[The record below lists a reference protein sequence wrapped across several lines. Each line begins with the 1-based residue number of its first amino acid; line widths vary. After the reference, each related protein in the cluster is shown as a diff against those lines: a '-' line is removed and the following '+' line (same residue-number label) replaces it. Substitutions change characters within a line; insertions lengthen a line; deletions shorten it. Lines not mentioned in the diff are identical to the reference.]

1 MGEAVIQFRHGKR
14 DSNTS
19 YSSIHDNQIPCEE
32 VIDRII
38 SCIAVTLGIKVID
51 INISKHVSAPNDA
64 CDSYCLSHESLD
76 AVRVSVDNYYSISNV
91 KAKKLF
97 CR

>member
-38 SCIAVTLGIKVID
+38 SCIAVTLDIKVID
-51 INISKHVSAPNDA
+51 INISKHVSVPNDA
-64 CDSYCLSHESLD
+64 CDRE
-76 AVRVSVDNYYSISNV
+76 
-91 KAKKLF
+91 
-97 CR
+97 